1 MESALTKDNTEVSID
16 EIRAVLLQK
25 LQQIQA
31 SHDEIKI
38 YAGCYIDTLPSK
50 EHAQKLGLK
59 LEEVVQKLEEII
71 DFYALQVCRQCIVWS
86 LKYAKNIYFR
96 SNA

>member
-38 YAGCYIDTLPSK
+38 IAGCYVDMLPSI
-50 EHAQKLGLK
+50 ETHTKLGLK

-71 DFYALQVCRQCIVWS
+71 EFYGS
-86 LKYAKNIYFR
+86 
-96 SNA
+96 

>member
-16 EIRAVLLQK
+16 EIRALLLQK
-25 LQQIQA
+25 LQQMQA

-50 EHAQKLGLK
+50 EHAQKLSLK
-59 LEEVVQKLEEII
+59 LEEVVQKSEDVFLE
-71 DFYALQVCRQCIVWS
+71 FYTS
-86 LKYAKNIYFR
+86 
-96 SNA
+96 

>member
-1 MESALTKDNTEVSID
+1 MTMESALTKDNTEVSID

-71 DFYALQVCRQCIVWS
+71 EFYAS
-86 LKYAKNIYFR
+86 
-96 SNA
+96 

>member
-1 MESALTKDNTEVSID
+1 MTMESALTKDNTEVSID

-38 YAGCYIDTLPSK
+38 YAGCYVDMLPSK

-71 DFYALQVCRQCIVWS
+71 EFMARRCVGNVLCGH
-86 LKYAKNIYFR
+86 
-96 SNA
+96 

>member
-1 MESALTKDNTEVSID
+1 MESALTKDNTKVSID

-31 SHDEIKI
+31 SHDEIKV
-38 YAGCYIDTLPSK
+38 YAECYIDMLPSK
-50 EHAQKLGLK
+50 EHTQKLGLK

-71 DFYALQVCRQCIVWS
+71 EFYGS
-86 LKYAKNIYFR
+86 
-96 SNA
+96 

>member
-1 MESALTKDNTEVSID
+1 MKSELCYFKNF
-16 EIRAVLLQK
+16 K
-25 LQQIQA
+25 QIQA

-71 DFYALQVCRQCIVWS
+71 DFYAS
-86 LKYAKNIYFR
+86 
-96 SNA
+96 